1 MNKKE
6 YLLDTVVGVIF
17 WSIVSFII
25 YMFNGLSVPKA
36 LILLISVVIS
46 NLLLGGF
53 YGKTLNFFRRIFKC
67 RI

>member
-6 YLLDTVVGVIF
+6 YILDTIVGIIF

-25 YMFNGLSVPKA
+25 YMFNGLGVSQA
-36 LILLISVVIS
+36 LILLISVAIS

-53 YGKTLNFFRRIFKC
+53 YGKTLNFFRGLFKC
-67 RI
+67 HT